1 MVTVEANVEY
11 VDYARGI
18 YRLTVDGHTDSDLC
32 TGISVLVCTLNAIL
46 QMHDVDIHTAEL
58 NPGDTVIEFN
68 TSDDEIASAYDFAVV
83 GIRLIADHNPD
94 KVIIKGNYLDNEED
108 IY

>member
-1 MVTVEANVEY
+1 MVTIEANVEY
-11 VDYARGI
+11 EDYPRGT
-18 YRLTVDGHTDSDLC
+18 YSLTVDGHTDSDLC
-32 TGISVLVCTLNAIL
+32 TGVSVLICTLNAIL
-46 QMHDVDIHTAEL
+46 QMHDVDIRTAEL
-58 NPGDTVIEFN
+58 KPGDTVIEFT